1 MFPPN
6 RIVCLTEETV
16 ETLYLLGEQGR
27 IVGISGYVVRP
38 PQARREKPRVSA
50 FTSANID
57 KILALKPDLVL
68 TFSDLQAD
76 IAMDLI
82 RRGLDVHA
90 FNQRTVAEIL
100 DMIRTLGAM
109 VDASERA
116 RQLVGTFETRLAE
129 VRSRAERL
137 PKRPRVFFEE
147 WDDPLISGIGWV
159 SELVEIA
166 GGVDIFVDRR
176 NQSAARDRVVTAEEV
191 VAREPDLIIGSWCG
205 KKFRPERVATRAGF
219 DRLPAVQHQDLYEIK
234 SSLILQP
241 GPAALTDGLA
251 ELEKI
256 IRRWAGLLACKPL
269 LSEKLAHQPQRRP
282 AVAATLDQHVKDLA
296 FVIDG
301 TPEVHPL
308 AGDPD
313 NHLI

>member
-1 MFPPN
+1 MFPPS

-16 ETLYLLGEQGR
+16 ETLYLLGEQDR

-50 FTSANID
+50 FTSANIN

-68 TFSDLQAD
+68 TFSDLQGD
-76 IAMDLI
+76 IAADLI
-82 RRGLDVHA
+82 RRGLNIHA
-90 FNQRTVAEIL
+90 FNQRSVAGIL
-100 DMIRTLGAM
+100 EMIRMLGAM
-109 VDASERA
+109 VDAGERA
-116 RQLVGTFETRLAE
+116 QQLVDKLEARLADA
-129 VRSRAERL
+129 RIRAARL

-166 GGVDIFVDRR
+166 GGIDIFADRAGR
-176 NQSAARDRVVTAEEV
+176 GTARDRVVTIDEV

-205 KKFRPERVATRAGF
+205 KKFRPERVMARPGF
-219 DRLPAVQHQDLYEIK
+219 DRAPAVLHEDLYEIK

-251 ELEKI
+251 ELQNI
-256 IRRWAGLLACKPL
+256 IGRWA
-269 LSEKLAHQPQRRP
+269 
-282 AVAATLDQHVKDLA
+282 VKTRE
-296 FVIDG
+296 
-301 TPEVHPL
+301 TPS
-308 AGDPD
+308 
-313 NHLI
+313 

>member
-1 MFPPN
+1 MFPPS

-16 ETLYLLGEQGR
+16 ETLYLLGEQDR

-38 PQARREKPRVSA
+38 PHARREKPRVSA
-50 FTSANID
+50 FISANID

-76 IAMDLI
+76 IVADLI
-82 RRGLDVHA
+82 RHGLNVHA
-90 FNQRTVAEIL
+90 FNQRTVGGIL
-100 DMIRTLGAM
+100 DMIRMLGAM
-109 VDASERA
+109 VGASERA
-116 RQLVGTFETRLAE
+116 EQLVSDLQAGLDTACK
-129 VRSRAERL
+129 RAERL
-137 PKRPRVFFEE
+137 SKRPRVFFEE

-166 GGVDIFVDRR
+166 GGIDIFAERR
-176 NQSAARDRVVTAEEV
+176 DQSAAKDRVVTAEEV

-251 ELEKI
+251 EFEKI
-256 IRRWAGLLACKPL
+256 IRHWAGLLA
-269 LSEKLAHQPQRRP
+269 
-282 AVAATLDQHVKDLA
+282 
-296 FVIDG
+296 
-301 TPEVHPL
+301 
-308 AGDPD
+308 
-313 NHLI
+313 